1 VTSAR
6 SALSIGALFT
16 ILLRRNLSP
25 DFFAEDRR
33 RNRADL
39 RHR

>member
-1 VTSAR
+1 MSTR

-25 DFFAEDRR
+25 DFFAKDRR
-33 RNRADL
+33 RNPADL
-39 RHR
+39 PHR